1 MMKKK
6 RIFWGLFF
14 ILGAVVV
21 IVSKLGFFGDIGLW
35 TIFLTVFLV
44 ATLIQSVSYRSY
56 SGICFSIAILCILY
70 AKPLGITA
78 ITPWPVLGAALLG
91 SIGCALLFRPWRHYK
106 CYHQNEDFATET
118 VEGDCINLNT
128 SFGGSVK
135 YINSGD
141 LKKACLSCSFAS
153 MKVYFDHAVIQGDEA
168 FVELNASF
176 CGVELFVPRE
186 WRVESQA
193 SMSFGGIEE
202 KNRNASTGTPVL
214 HLTGHC
220 SFGGV
225 TIIYV

>member
-1 MMKKK
+1 MDHILNGVFGSDADPK
-6 RIFWGLFF
+6 RVVPQLFGHLFF
-14 ILGAVVV
+14 HCDFVHSVCE
-21 IVSKLGFFGDIGLW
+21 
-35 TIFLTVFLV
+35 
-44 ATLIQSVSYRSY
+44 TLRNYRDHPMA
-56 SGICFSIAILCILY
+56 G
-70 AKPLGITA
+70 
-78 ITPWPVLGAALLG
+78 LGAALLG

-141 LKKACLSCSFAS
+141 FKKACLSCSFAS